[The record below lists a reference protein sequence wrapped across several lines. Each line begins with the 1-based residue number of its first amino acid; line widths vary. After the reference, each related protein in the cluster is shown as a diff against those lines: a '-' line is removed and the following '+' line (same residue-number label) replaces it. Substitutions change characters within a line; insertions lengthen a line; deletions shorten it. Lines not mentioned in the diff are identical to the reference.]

1 MYLRRPPDRASLP
14 CPDPAVL
21 YQETCYA
28 IPLTQLFVPHSETN
42 IPDGFPMS
50 DVVVIQLDNPPVNA
64 LSHFLRQRIA
74 QELAQAE
81 ANPAVKAVILAGAPE
96 FFSGG
101 ADVKEFNTPKMSAEP
116 SLATLIRLFEHSVK
130 PTIAALSGSALGGGF
145 ELALACH
152 YRVATAEARVGLPE
166 VKIGLIPG
174 AGGTQRLPRAVGL
187 ETAINMI
194 VSGEP
199 VRGADLAKTAL
210 FDRIIEGDLIEGAK
224 NFARSVAAE
233 GAAPKLLRDRPID
246 YPDHEALLGFART
259 MVKAKAGPYP
269 APGACL
275 DAIEACVTASTFD
288 EGLAKEREIFVNLVQ
303 GPESRAIRHVFFAE
317 RAAAKI
323 PDVPSKTP
331 TRNIASVG
339 IIGAGTMGGGIAM
352 NFLNAKIPVTLLEVS
367 QEALDK
373 GLATIRRNYEGSVKK
388 KKLSPADA
396 ASRMGL
402 LKPTVSYAD
411 LGEADLVI
419 EAVFEDLDVKEKV
432 FRKLDDVARSGAI
445 LATNTSTLDV
455 DKIAA
460 FTRRPAD
467 VIGLHFFSPANIM
480 RLLEVVRGK
489 ATAKDVLATAMQ
501 LSKKI
506 RKLAVVSGVCDG
518 FIGNRML
525 HRYSAQANFLLE
537 EGCLPE
543 QVDRA
548 MEKFGFAMGPFRVG
562 DLAGND
568 IGWAIRKR
576 RAAEGHRTDEGKI
589 ADRLCEMGRFG
600 QKTGAGWYDYR
611 PGDRTPRPNADVN
624 AMIEKYSAEVGVD
637 RRKIDDREIVERL
650 VYALVNEG
658 ARILE
663 ERIAQRA
670 SDIDLVYLNGYGFPI
685 LRGGP
690 MFHADSVGLME
701 VVSAI
706 RRYASGIHPKPW
718 TPAPLLEKL
727 AAEGSSFANFDSQ
740 SADSHP

>member
-1 MYLRRPPDRASLP
+1 LFRLTKPTFHRLSQTIRTVAMNSL
-14 CPDPAVL
+14 
-21 YQETCYA
+21 
-28 IPLTQLFVPHSETN
+28 
-42 IPDGFPMS
+42 S
-50 DVVVIQLDNPPVNA
+50 DSDIAVIQLDNPPVNA
-64 LSHFLRQRIA
+64 LSHPTRQHIA
-74 QELAQAE
+74 SELARAE
-81 ANPAVKAVILAGAPE
+81 ADPAVKAVVLIGNAE

-101 ADVKEFNTPKMSAEP
+101 ADVKEFNTPKMAAEP
-116 SLATLIRLFEHSVK
+116 NLATLVHLFERSLK
-130 PTIAALSGSALGGGF
+130 PTIAAVSGTALGGGF

-152 YRVATAEARVGLPE
+152 YRVAGAEARVGLPE

-174 AGGTQRLPRAVGL
+174 SGGTQRLPRAVGL

-199 VRGADLAKTAL
+199 VRAADLARTAL
-210 FDRIIEGDLIEGAK
+210 FARIIEGDLLSGAK
-224 NFARSVAAE
+224 AFARGVATE
-233 GAAPKLLRDRPID
+233 GTPAQLLRDRPVG
-246 YPDHEALLGFART
+246 YANHEALLQFARN

-275 DAIEACVTASTFD
+275 DAIEAGVTASTFD
-288 EGLAKEREIFVNLVQ
+288 EGVRKEREIFLSLLQ

-323 PDVPSKTP
+323 ADVPAKTA

-339 IIGAGTMGGGIAM
+339 VIGAGTMGGGIAM
-352 NFLNAKIPVTLLEVS
+352 NFLNAGMPVTLLEVS
-367 QEALDK
+367 SEALDK
-373 GLATIRRNYEGSVKK
+373 GIATIRRNYDSSVKK
-388 KKLSPADA
+388 KKLSPEDLER
-396 ASRMGL
+396 RMGL
-402 LKPTVSYAD
+402 LKPTTSYED
-411 LGEADLVI
+411 LSAADLVI
-419 EAVFEDLDVKEKV
+419 EAVFEELSVKEKV
-432 FRKLDDVARSGAI
+432 FRQLDEVARPGAI

-455 DKIAA
+455 DRIAA
-460 FTRRPAD
+460 FTRRPTD
-467 VIGLHFFSPANIM
+467 VVGLHFFSPANVM

-489 ATAKDVLATAMQ
+489 ATARDVLATVLQ
-501 LSKKI
+501 LAKKI

-537 EGCLPE
+537 EGCLPA

-576 RAAEGHRTDEGKI
+576 RAAEGHRSDEGRI

-624 AMIEKYSAEVGVD
+624 AMIEKYSAEVGVT

-670 SDIDLVYLNGYGFPI
+670 SDIDLVYLNGYGFPL

-690 MFHADSVGLME
+690 MFYADSVGLME

-706 RRYASGIHPKPW
+706 RRYARGGHPKPW

-727 AAEGSSFANFDSQ
+727 AAEGASFASFDTQ
-740 SADSHP
+740 STDSLS

>member
-1 MYLRRPPDRASLP
+1 MNSL
-14 CPDPAVL
+14 
-21 YQETCYA
+21 
-28 IPLTQLFVPHSETN
+28 
-42 IPDGFPMS
+42 S
-50 DVVVIQLDNPPVNA
+50 DSDMAVIQLDNPPVNA
-64 LSHFLRQRIA
+64 LSHPIRQRIA
-74 QELAQAE
+74 NELARAE
-81 ANPAVKAVILAGAPE
+81 ADPAVKAVILIGNGE
-96 FFSGG
+96 FFCGG
-101 ADVKEFNTPKMSAEP
+101 ADVKEFNTPKMAAEP
-116 SLATLIRLFEHSVK
+116 NLATLVHLFERSVK
-130 PTIAALSGSALGGGF
+130 PTIAAVSGTALGGGF
-145 ELALACH
+145 ELVLACH

-174 AGGTQRLPRAVGL
+174 SGGTQRLPRAVGL

-199 VRGADLAKTAL
+199 VRAADLARTAL
-210 FDRIIEGDLIEGAK
+210 FARIIEGDLLSGAK
-224 NFARSVAAE
+224 AFARGVAAE
-233 GAAPKLLRDRPID
+233 GARVQLLRDRPVG
-246 YPDHEALLGFART
+246 YANHEALLQFARN

-269 APGACL
+269 APSACL
-275 DAIEACVTASTFD
+275 DAIEASVTASTFD
-288 EGLAKEREIFVNLVQ
+288 EGVRKEREIFLGLLQ

-323 PDVPSKTP
+323 ADVPAKTP
-331 TRNIASVG
+331 TRNIAAVG
-339 IIGAGTMGGGIAM
+339 VIGAGTMGGGIAM
-352 NFLNAKIPVTLLEVS
+352 NFLNAGTPVTLLEVS
-367 QEALDK
+367 AAALDK
-373 GLATIRRNYEGSVKK
+373 GIATIRRNYESSVKK
-388 KKLSPADA
+388 KKLSPEDLER
-396 ASRMGL
+396 RMAL
-402 LKPTVSYAD
+402 LKPTTSYED
-411 LGEADLVI
+411 LRATDLVI
-419 EAVFEDLDVKEKV
+419 EAVFEDLSVKEKV
-432 FRKLDDVARSGAI
+432 FRQLDEVAKPGAI

-467 VIGLHFFSPANIM
+467 VVGLHFFSPANVM

-489 ATAKDVLATAMQ
+489 ATARDVLATVMQ
-501 LSKKI
+501 LAKKI

-537 EGCLPE
+537 EGCLPA

-568 IGWAIRKR
+568 IGWAIRRR
-576 RAAEGHRTDEGKI
+576 RAAEGHRSDEGRI

-611 PGDRTPRPNADVN
+611 PGDRTARPNADVN
-624 AMIEKYSAEVGVD
+624 AMIEKYSAEAGVT
-637 RRKIDDREIVERL
+637 RRRIDDREVVERL

-658 ARILE
+658 ALILE

-670 SDIDLVYLNGYGFPI
+670 SDIDLVYLNGYGFPL

-690 MFHADSVGLME
+690 MFYADSVGLIE

-706 RRYASGIHPKPW
+706 RRYARGVHPKPW

-727 AAEGSSFANFDSQ
+727 AADGASFASFDSH
-740 SADSHP
+740 STDSLS

>member
-1 MYLRRPPDRASLP
+1 MNALSD
-14 CPDPAVL
+14 
-21 YQETCYA
+21 
-28 IPLTQLFVPHSETN
+28 
-42 IPDGFPMS
+42 S
-50 DVVVIQLDNPPVNA
+50 DVAVIQLDNPPVNA
-64 LSHFLRQRIA
+64 LSHTERQRLA
-74 QELAQAE
+74 TELARAE
-81 ANPAVKAVILAGAPE
+81 ADAAVKAVILSGGPE

-116 SLATLIRLFEHSVK
+116 NLATLIKLFEHSVK
-130 PTIAALSGSALGGGF
+130 PTIAAISGTALGGGL

-174 AGGTQRLPRAVGL
+174 GGGTQRLPRAVGL

-199 VRGADLAKTAL
+199 VRAADLARTTL
-210 FDRIIEGDLIEGAK
+210 FDRIIEGDLLAGAK
-224 NFARSVAAE
+224 QFARGIAAE
-233 GAAPKLLRDRPID
+233 GKPARLLRDRPVTD
-246 YPDHEALLGFART
+246 PNYEALFGFART
-259 MVKAKAGPYP
+259 MVKAKAGPFP
-269 APGACL
+269 APSACL
-275 DAIEACVTASTFD
+275 DAIEACVTAPTFD
-288 EGLAKEREIFVNLVQ
+288 EGSAKEREIFLTLMQ

-323 PDVPSKTP
+323 PDVPSKSA
-331 TRNIASVG
+331 TRSIASVG
-339 IIGAGTMGGGIAM
+339 IVGAGTMGGGIAM
-352 NFLNAKIPVTLLEVS
+352 NFLNAGIPVTLLEVS

-373 GLATIRRNYEGSVKK
+373 GVATIRRNYEGSVKK
-388 KKLSPADA
+388 KKLAAADVET
-396 ASRMGL
+396 RMGL
-402 LKPTVSYAD
+402 LKPTVSYSDLGGAD
-411 LGEADLVI
+411 LLI
-419 EAVFEDLDVKEKV
+419 EAVFEDLGVKEKV
-432 FRKLDDVARSGAI
+432 FRQLDDVAKAGAI

-501 LSKKI
+501 LAKKI

-600 QKTGAGWYDYR
+600 QKTSAGWYDYR
-611 PGDRTPRPNADVN
+611 PGDRTPRPNAEVN
-624 AMIEKYSAEVGVD
+624 AMIEKYSAELGVT

-650 VYALVNEG
+650 VYSLVNEG
-658 ARILE
+658 AKILE

-685 LRGGP
+685 LHGGP
-690 MFHADSVGLME
+690 MFYADSVGLME

-706 RRYASGIHPKPW
+706 RRYARGAHPKPW

-727 AAEGSSFANFDSQ
+727 AAAGSSFATFDSQ
-740 SADSHP
+740 SADSLS

>member
-1 MYLRRPPDRASLP
+1 
-14 CPDPAVL
+14 
-21 YQETCYA
+21 
-28 IPLTQLFVPHSETN
+28 
-42 IPDGFPMS
+42 MS
-50 DVVVIQLDNPPVNA
+50 DVAVIQLDNPPVNA
-64 LSHFLRQRIA
+64 LSHPLRLRIA

-81 ANPAVKAVILAGAPE
+81 ANPAVKAVILAGGPE

-116 SLATLIRLFEHSVK
+116 NLATLIRLFEHSAK
-130 PTIAALSGSALGGGF
+130 PTIAALSGSTLGGGF

-152 YRVATAEARVGLPE
+152 YRVATPEARVGLPE

-174 AGGTQRLPRAVGL
+174 GGGTQRLPRAVGL

-199 VRGADLAKTAL
+199 VRAADLAKTAL
-210 FDRIIEGDLIEGAK
+210 FDRIIDGDLVEGAK
-224 NFARSVAAE
+224 TFARGIAAE
-233 GAAPKLLRDRPID
+233 SAPPRLLRDRPVG
-246 YPDHEALLGFART
+246 YPNYEALLGFART

-269 APGACL
+269 APSACL

-288 EGLAKEREIFVNLVQ
+288 DGLAKEREIFTTLVQ
-303 GPESRAIRHVFFAE
+303 GPQSRAIRHVFFAE

-323 PDVPSKTP
+323 PDVPAKTP

-352 NFLNAKIPVTLLEVS
+352 SFLNAGIPVTLLEVS

-388 KKLSPADA
+388 KKLSAADA
-396 ASRMGL
+396 ESRMSL

-411 LGEADLVI
+411 LGAADLVI
-419 EAVFEDLDVKEKV
+419 EAVFEDLGVKEKV
-432 FRKLDDVARSGAI
+432 FRRLEEVAKPGAI

-455 DKIAA
+455 DKIAR
-460 FTRRPAD
+460 FTGRPAD

-501 LSKKI
+501 LAKKI

-537 EGCLPE
+537 EGCLPD

-576 RAAEGHRTDEGKI
+576 RAAEGHRTDEGKV

-624 AMIEKYSAEVGVD
+624 AMIEKYSAEVGVT

-690 MFHADSVGLME
+690 MFYADSVGLME

-727 AAEGSSFANFDSQ
+727 AAEGSSFATFDSQ
-740 SADSHP
+740 SADSLS

>member
-1 MYLRRPPDRASLP
+1 MVAMNSLS
-14 CPDPAVL
+14 D
-21 YQETCYA
+21 
-28 IPLTQLFVPHSETN
+28 
-42 IPDGFPMS
+42 S
-50 DVVVIQLDNPPVNA
+50 DVAVIQLDNPPVNA
-64 LSHFLRQRIA
+64 LSHTLRQH
-74 QELAQAE
+74 LANQLARAE
-81 ANPAVKAVILAGAPE
+81 ADPAVKAVVLIGTGE

-101 ADVKEFNTPKMSAEP
+101 ADVKEFNTPKMAAEP
-116 SLATLIRLFEHSVK
+116 NLATLIHLFEHSVK
-130 PTIAALSGSALGGGF
+130 PTIAAISGTALGGGL

-152 YRVATAEARVGLPE
+152 YRVATPEARVGLPE

-174 AGGTQRLPRAVGL
+174 GGGTQRLPRAVGL

-199 VRGADLAKTAL
+199 VRAADLARTAL
-210 FDRIIEGDLIEGAK
+210 FARIIDGDLVAGAK
-224 NFARSVAAE
+224 AFARGVAAE
-233 GAAPKLLRDRPID
+233 GTPAQLLRDRPVG
-246 YPDHEALLGFART
+246 YPNHEALLQFTRT
-259 MVKAKAGPYP
+259 MVKAKAGPFP
-269 APGACL
+269 APAACL
-275 DAIEACVTASTFD
+275 DAIEASVTAGSFD
-288 EGLAKEREIFVNLVQ
+288 EGLRKEREIFTTLLQ

-317 RAAAKI
+317 RAASKI
-323 PDVPSKTP
+323 ADVPSKTP

-339 IIGAGTMGGGIAM
+339 VIGAGTMGGGIAM
-352 NFLNAKIPVTLLEVS
+352 NFLNAGVPVTLLEVS
-367 QEALDK
+367 REALDK
-373 GLATIRRNYEGSVKK
+373 GIATIRRNYDSSVKK
-388 KKLSPADA
+388 KKLSPEDLEK
-396 ASRMGL
+396 RMAL
-402 LKPTVSYAD
+402 LKPTVSYGD
-411 LGEADLVI
+411 LSGADLVI
-419 EAVFEDLDVKEKV
+419 EAVFEDLSVKEKV
-432 FRKLDDVARSGAI
+432 FHTLDDVAKAGAI

-455 DKIAA
+455 DKIASY
-460 FTRRPAD
+460 TRRPAD
-467 VIGLHFFSPANIM
+467 VVGLHFFSPANVM

-489 ATAKDVLATAMQ
+489 ATAKDVLATVMQ

-537 EGCLPE
+537 EGCLPA
-543 QVDRA
+543 QVDAA

-568 IGWAIRKR
+568 ISWAIRKR

-600 QKTGAGWYDYR
+600 QKTSAGWYDYR
-611 PGDRTPRPNADVN
+611 PGDRTARRNADVE
-624 AMIEKYSAEVGVD
+624 AMIVKYSAEVGVA
-637 RRKIDDREIVERL
+637 RRNIDDREIVERL

-658 ARILE
+658 AHILE

-690 MFHADSVGLME
+690 MFYADGVGLME

-706 RRYASGIHPKPW
+706 RRYALGVHPQPW

-727 AAEGSSFANFDSQ
+727 AAEGSSFAAFDSQ
-740 SADSHP
+740 SAGSQS